1 MGTGNFCKKFDE
13 GERLLRFWLNKKTK
27 DAMNLHIGCGEVY
40 FDGWVNIDKDSEKA
54 DKKHDARKRLP
65 YKDNSVDF
73 IYNEHFIEHITVEDA
88 IKILIDFYRVLKPEG
103 VLRIAT
109 PDLDYLIEKYISPSW
124 KNQDWIETYGYQWI
138 QTRAEMLNLCFREW
152 GHQYLYN
159 AEELERRLK
168 QAGFEKIYR
177 QKWNESKYT
186 ELANRETREDSKLI
200 FEAVK

>member
-1 MGTGNFCKKFDE
+1 M
-13 GERLLRFWLNKKTK
+13 RFWLTKKTE
-27 DAMNLHIGCGEVY
+27 DATKLHIGCGDVY
-40 FDGWVNIDKDSEKA
+40 FDGWVNIDIESEKA
-54 DKKHDARKRLP
+54 DKKHDMRRPLL

-73 IYNEHFIEHITVEDA
+73 IYNEHFIEHATIEEAV
-88 IKILIDFYRVLKPEG
+88 KILKVFYRVLKLGG

-138 QTRAEMLNLCFREW
+138 QTRAEMLNICFREW

-168 QAGFEKIYR
+168 QAGFEKIYL

>member
-1 MGTGNFCKKFDE
+1 M
-13 GERLLRFWLNKKTK
+13 RFWLNRKTK

-73 IYNEHFIEHITVEDA
+73 IYNEHFIEHITVEEA
-88 IKILIDFYRVLKPEG
+88 VKILIDFYRVLKPEG

-124 KNQDWIETYGYQWI
+124 KNQDWIETYSCQWI
-138 QTRAEMLNLCFREW
+138 QTRAEMLNVCFREW
-152 GHQYLYN
+152 GHQYSYN

-177 QKWNESKYT
+177 QKLNESKYT

-200 FEAVK
+200 VEAVK